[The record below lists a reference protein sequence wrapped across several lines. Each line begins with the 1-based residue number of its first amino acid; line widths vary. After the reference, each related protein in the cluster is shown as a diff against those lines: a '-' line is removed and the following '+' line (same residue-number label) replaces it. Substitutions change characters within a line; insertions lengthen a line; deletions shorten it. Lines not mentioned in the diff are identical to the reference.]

1 MTWQHWIVPGTQSIR
16 SDWSLTKEKAIINLT
31 SSGCPLLSFIR
42 WYTKKQLEKG
52 RNVNKWLQ
60 KEVTLLDIKL
70 LRLAN
75 VSFIFL
81 HDMLLSLH
89 NSLKKLL
96 LTSVLIAKWI
106 VSLVYFLTWNSSAV
120 DFTEYFKQK
129 KTIPSLIH
137 SLWLWD
143 SLIWAWPRRA
153 IASSSVC
160 ECQCLTWPVDF
171 FIF

>member
-1 MTWQHWIVPGTQSIR
+1 MPSVIYDMRAIYLQTYGMTWQHWIVPGTQSIR

-70 LRLAN
+70 LCLAN
-75 VSFIFL
+75 FYFIFL
-81 HDMLLSLH
+81 HDTLLSLR

-106 VSLVYFLTWNSSAV
+106 VSLVYFLTLNSSAV
-120 DFTEYFKQK
+120 DFTEYFKEK
-129 KTIPSLIH
+129 KLSL
-137 SLWLWD
+137 
-143 SLIWAWPRRA
+143 P
-153 IASSSVC
+153 
-160 ECQCLTWPVDF
+160 
-171 FIF
+171 